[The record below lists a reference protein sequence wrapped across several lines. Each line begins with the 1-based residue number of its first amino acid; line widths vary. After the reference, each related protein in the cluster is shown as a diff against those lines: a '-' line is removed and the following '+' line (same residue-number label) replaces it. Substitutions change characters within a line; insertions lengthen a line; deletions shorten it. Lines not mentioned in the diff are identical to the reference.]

1 MTATSVGLSQMEADI
16 LPSHFRKPLLYDER
30 QKSFFPPPFHLAGV
44 TATALCDAGGGF
56 QRQKDIAEVLDCF
69 ILASGIVG
77 FNTRTMGNFM
87 PKTPCAACASS
98 LM

>member
-56 QRQKDIAEVLDCF
+56 QRQKDIAEVLDC
-69 ILASGIVG
+69 
-77 FNTRTMGNFM
+77 
-87 PKTPCAACASS
+87 SS
-98 LM
+98 LQVVLLGLTQEPWATLCPRRHVLPVRRL